1 MSPVDE
7 TLVSEPQPNKKMKD
21 IFTHVYE
28 LNNEMQEN
36 IYTNQIGRFPIKSI
50 RGNQYLMV
58 MIDIDSSYISMEPM
72 KNHSLSEMIKTYQ
85 AQINRL
91 KQTGI

>member
-1 MSPVDE
+1 
-7 TLVSEPQPNKKMKD
+7 MKD

-91 KQTGI
+91 KQTGIWPKHHVIDNKAFAELK